1 MFILRY
7 KKDPYHSI
15 TLNFVIQS
23 RSTVQGC
30 QLVCMYHPDQ
40 GGVKTPIADTKR
52 IILIFG
58 GKPVENKEKALFLAG
73 FLLFSVVFIP

>member
-1 MFILRY
+1 
-7 KKDPYHSI
+7 
-15 TLNFVIQS
+15 
-23 RSTVQGC
+23 
-30 QLVCMYHPDQ
+30 MYHPDQ